1 MGTIPLAERRSAF
14 MHYLSTH
21 GHYHR
26 FKEKLKP
33 RIQRIVRDRYGS
45 RGQALGKNNINNSSS
60 IGINGSSNNLNNG
73 SNGNGNGNGGSN
85 GGGNGGG
92 ISGTN
97 GPFEQMLSDL
107 YVFLIKESNIIL
119 NKMYSNTMI
128 DRDAVE
134 LEKYGKVNDEE
145 ESLSQLYNKLLLQ
158 ANDNEANHHYKVVL
172 LL

>member
-1 MGTIPLAERRSAF
+1 MGAIPLTERRSAF

-33 RIQRIVRDRYGS
+33 KIQRIVRDRYGS
-45 RGQALGKNNINNSSS
+45 RGQALGKNTINSSN
-60 IGINGSSNNLNNG
+60 IGINGS
-73 SNGNGNGNGGSN
+73 GNSS
-85 GGGNGGG
+85 G

-107 YVFLIKESNIIL
+107 YVFLVKESNIIL

-128 DRDAVE
+128 DRDALE

-145 ESLSQLYNKLLLQ
+145 ETLLQLYNKLLLQ
-158 ANDNEANHHYKVVL
+158 ANDNDANHHYKVL
-172 LL
+172 LLLLL